1 MSRGIRMSETIMNTK
16 AFPEILFKLIPTE
29 KVRVKE
35 SNGVVQL
42 IPVDDNF
49 DSTFGLRGMFA
60 EFEDMAVDKFLER
73 KRLDKELEQ

>member
-1 MSRGIRMSETIMNTK
+1 MNETIMNTK

-42 IPVDDNF
+42 MPVNEEF

-60 EFEDMAVDKFLER
+60 GFEDMTIEKFLER
-73 KRLDKELEQ
+73 KRLDKELER